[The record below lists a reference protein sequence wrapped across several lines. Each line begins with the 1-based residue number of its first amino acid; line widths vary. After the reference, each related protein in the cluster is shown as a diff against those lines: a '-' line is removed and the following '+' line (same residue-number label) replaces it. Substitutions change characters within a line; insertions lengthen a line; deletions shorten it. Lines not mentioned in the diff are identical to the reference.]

1 MNFLSISLIAL
12 GLAMDAFAVSIASGV
27 TIKQM
32 HIRHAMRIA
41 LFFGGFQ
48 ALMPLLG
55 WLCGGWAV
63 EYVKA
68 VDHWIAFGLLSLIG
82 GNMIRGSFQLQE
94 KECHKDPLN
103 LYVLFGLAVATSID
117 AFAVG
122 LTFSFLDG
130 IILMPVAVIGVI
142 TFVLS
147 FIGTYIGDH
156 FGHLFENKIEIA
168 GGLILIGMGIKILI
182 EHLSAAAS

>member
-1 MNFLSISLIAL
+1 MI
-12 GLAMDAFAVSIASGV
+12 
-27 TIKQM
+27 
-32 HIRHAMRIA
+32 HA
-41 LFFGGFQ
+41 
-48 ALMPLLG
+48 
-55 WLCGGWAV
+55 
-63 EYVKA
+63 
-68 VDHWIAFGLLSLIG
+68 
-82 GNMIRGSFQLQE
+82 SFQLEE

-130 IILMPVAVIGVI
+130 VILMPVVVIGAI
-142 TFVLS
+142 TFALS

-168 GGLILIGMGIKILI
+168 GGLILIGMGIKILV
-182 EHLSAAAS
+182 EHLAA